1 MIKINPKFFGEVLWV
16 LSPINFLVK
25 RTGRIGP
32 LSAYRG
38 GVCKHQTVLCF
49 ALPLLLL
56 AGPCSPWPKPAP
68 PGQPLPPLAQSL
80 LPLAQSSCSPWPG
93 PPAYPIPVLLLPWPS
108 PCSPRPSPYSPWP
121 SPCSAWP
128 VSASP
133 GPVPAPLGT
142 RPGSGGGGL
151 GQRSRGIGLEG
162 ADGLDSKK
170 VYCSKGWGEE
180 ECCCPNREKIGGE
193 EKRLFIHRLSA

>member
-93 PPAYPIPVLLLPWPS
+93 PPAYPIPVLLLPWPV
-108 PCSPRPSPYSPWP
+108 
-121 SPCSAWP
+121 P
-128 VSASP
+128 VPLGPVPTPP
-133 GPVPAPLGT
+133 GPVPALPGQYLLPLALCLLPLGL
-142 RPGSGGGGL
+142 GLVQGGGGL